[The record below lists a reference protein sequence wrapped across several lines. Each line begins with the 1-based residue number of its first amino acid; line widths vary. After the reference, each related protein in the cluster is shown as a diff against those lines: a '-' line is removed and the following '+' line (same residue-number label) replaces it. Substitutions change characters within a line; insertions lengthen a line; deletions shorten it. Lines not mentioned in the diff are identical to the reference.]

1 MLLELGDGE
10 GDDYI
15 KQVSRQNP
23 VETRQNSNQFKMAF
37 KKNMN
42 ITGNDKNNITGLKYL
57 YFTQTHTFLK
67 RIILFL
73 HFLNGNLH

>member
-1 MLLELGDGE
+1 LQVLRLLELGDGE

-37 KKNMN
+37 KK
-42 ITGNDKNNITGLKYL
+42 I
-57 YFTQTHTFLK
+57 
-67 RIILFL
+67 
-73 HFLNGNLH
+73 